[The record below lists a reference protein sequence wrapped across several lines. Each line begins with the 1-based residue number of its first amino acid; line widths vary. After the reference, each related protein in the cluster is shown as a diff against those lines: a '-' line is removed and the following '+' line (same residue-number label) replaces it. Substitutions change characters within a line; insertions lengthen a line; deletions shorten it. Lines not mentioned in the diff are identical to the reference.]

1 VDLVS
6 LAERGIV
13 FAPFTKD
20 TADAHLEWSDP
31 VQYRLVPSGQDERL
45 YKLEVRQ
52 AKVKVVHL
60 AERTVREPRRKRRK
74 DIIEQ
79 AREKYPHLVEGA
91 A

>member
-31 VQYRLVPSGQDERL
+31 VQYRLVPSGHDDRL

-52 AKVKVVHL
+52 AKTKIVHL
-60 AERTVREPRRKRRK
+60 AERTIRDPHRRIRS
-74 DIIEQ
+74 
-79 AREKYPHLVEGA
+79 AEKKA